1 MTASLLAIIKASVLA
16 YEFLSIHPFQ
26 DGNGRLS
33 RLLTNLALLKNGYVW
48 IQYISF
54 EHEIENQKQEYYSK
68 LRECQAQRP
77 SENLTAWVLFF
88 LKALRNIQKKLLN
101 KLEAKENLIV
111 NAIKN
116 KKQAQSGEIASELGI
131 PLPTV
136 KRLLN
141 ELTKNGFLIRQG
153 KGPGTY
159 YVAK

>member
-1 MTASLLAIIKASVLA
+1 M
-16 YEFLSIHPFQ
+16 SIHPFQ

-33 RLLTNLALLKNGYVW
+33 RLLTNLALLKSGYAW

-77 SENLTAWVLFF
+77 NENLTSWILFF
-88 LKALRNIQKKLLN
+88 LKALRNVQEKLSH
-101 KLEAKENLIV
+101 KLEAKENIIALNPKEKAIV
-111 NAIKN
+111 NIISNNEHGK
-116 KKQAQSGEIASELGI
+116 SSEIASELGI

-141 ELTKNGFLIRQG
+141 ELTKKSFLIKYG

-159 YVAK
+159 YEAR